1 MSMAY
6 IETLVAGWVEVL
18 KNIGPMISIILII
31 LGGVV
36 YGLSNLQPSEV
47 RGKWQAAAVGMV
59 VGGIIIG
66 AIVGAADT
74 IQDISS
80 KLLQ

>member
-1 MSMAY
+1 MAY
-6 IETLVAGWVEVL
+6 IETLVAGWLEVL
-18 KNIGPMISIILII
+18 KNIGPMMSVILII
-31 LGGVV
+31 LGGIT
-36 YGLSNLQPSEV
+36 YGISNMQPSEV

-66 AIVGAADT
+66 AIVGAADI
-74 IQDISS
+74 IQDVSS